1 MFQCLGMLAEAVGPS
16 LTKLLH
22 DQLDL
27 MFAGGLTESLRQ
39 ALTSIEEHIKPLRRT
54 VQGEHAMIA

>member
-39 ALTSIEEHIKPLRRT
+39 ALSSIEMNIKPLRRT
-54 VQGEHAMIA
+54 VQGM